1 MKASLILNALIIL
14 TLPTQLWAYGSS
26 SSSKKACE
34 KPYFSEFAPPEKAE
48 VAAGSK
54 FSFTAA
60 TVSNPESIKV
70 TIKNQPVDITVTPK
84 GGKYNV
90 SGKLPNSLAGNFARI
105 NITANGP
112 NQCKGTGGWLV
123 KVNE

>member
-1 MKASLILNALIIL
+1 MKARLILNALIIL

-34 KPYFSEFAPPEKAE
+34 KPYFSEFVPPEKAE
-48 VAAGSK
+48 VAVGSE

-70 TIKNQPVDITVTPK
+70 TIKNQPVDIKVTPK

-90 SGKLPNSLAGNFARI
+90 SGKLPNSLAGSFARI
-105 NITANGP
+105 NIAANGP
-112 NQCKGTGGWLV
+112 NQCKGTGGWLI